1 MMRNYSAWLDMFKKF
16 KKNSL
21 ISSATA
27 CALMLAC
34 SIASPA
40 NAATVVCID
49 LAGKKIFSDIPCEKR
64 GLKAGTADFPVLSA
78 GSSEATQTAQPIF
91 ILTTPSEGGAAQ
103 GQGAELAK
111 PPQATQKAV
120 PYTRPNIWNE
130 PLKINPVAMIILG
143 LMPIAASGILG
154 HGIFMYFRRRK
165 LRLQDLQAPG
175 ARIS

>member
-1 MMRNYSAWLDMFKKF
+1 MMRNYSARLDMF

-21 ISSATA
+21 ISSATT
-27 CALMLAC
+27 CAFMLAC
-34 SIASPA
+34 SFASPA

-64 GLKAGTADFPVLSA
+64 GLKASIADFPVLSA
-78 GSSEATQTAQPIF
+78 GSSGSNQTAQIVQPIF
-91 ILTTPSEGGAAQ
+91 ILTTPSEGDVAQ

-111 PPQATQKAV
+111 PAQAAQKAV

-130 PLKINPVAMIILG
+130 PLKINPVAMVILG
-143 LMPIAASGILG
+143 VMPIAASGILG